1 LLRAVVTTAI
11 SRQFAIVVMD
21 GRLRT
26 WSVAIAVLIIDR
38 LSGYDDRGVGVAS
51 VSGTLALTRFRTRTS
66 AETLKNKPRLIS
78 YRV

>member
-1 LLRAVVTTAI
+1 M
-11 SRQFAIVVMD
+11 VVMD

-26 WSVAIAVLIIDR
+26 WSVAVTLLIDR
-38 LSGYDDRGVGVAS
+38 LSGCDDRGVGVAS

-78 YRV
+78 YYGQGV